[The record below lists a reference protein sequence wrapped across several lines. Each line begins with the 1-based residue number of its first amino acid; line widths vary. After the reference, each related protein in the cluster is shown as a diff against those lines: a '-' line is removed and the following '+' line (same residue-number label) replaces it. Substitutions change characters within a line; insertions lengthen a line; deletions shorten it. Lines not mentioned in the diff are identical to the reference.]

1 MSGFGFLLWL
11 ASIIAVFSLPLLYF
25 AVLMRLVG
33 RISSRSLSVI
43 LVVAAALWATAAF
56 YWSLVRTR
64 I

>member
-33 RISSRSLSVI
+33 RIGSRCLAVI
-43 LVVAAALWATAAF
+43 LLVAAALWATAAF
-56 YWSLVRTR
+56 YWSLVTTRT
-64 I
+64 